1 MSPNS
6 GSRVADRV
14 TSRGSGVGVRELARS
29 TLTDQWRWAMVP
41 APASLADDAGWGGL
55 PCGAGR
61 PTMAMITDASLSL
74 ETEVEGV
81 AFAREI
87 LRIEGEALGRVRE
100 RLGPAIA
107 HAADLIHRCAGS
119 VIVTGMGK
127 AGLVGQKLAATLAS
141 TGTRA
146 FPLHPGEAIHGDLGR
161 IRADDV
167 VIALSQSG
175 ETEEVLR
182 LVPALRRLSAR
193 LIAITERT
201 TSSLGQAADLCI
213 ALGPIEEACP
223 LGLAPSASTTA
234 LMAVGDALALLVSR
248 MRDFSPEDFALYH
261 PGGSLGRKLTRVE
274 DVMRTG
280 RQLRRAH
287 VEETVREI
295 FVRLAGPRRRSG
307 AFLIEDADTHLLGIF
322 TDSDLARLFEKRRE
336 AELDRQ
342 IGEIMT
348 IDPKRVRVGALL
360 SDAVELLKTYK
371 ISELPVVDRGNRLV
385 GLIDVTDLIG
395 LVPAEFEE

>member
-1 MSPNS
+1 
-6 GSRVADRV
+6 
-14 TSRGSGVGVRELARS
+14 
-29 TLTDQWRWAMVP
+29 
-41 APASLADDAGWGGL
+41 
-55 PCGAGR
+55 
-61 PTMAMITDASLSL
+61 MAMITDKSLSL
-74 ETEVEGV
+74 ETEIEGV
-81 AFAREI
+81 AFAREV
-87 LRIEGEALGRVRE
+87 LRIEAEAIGQVRE

-107 HAADLIHRCAGS
+107 KAADLVYRCGGS

-175 ETEEVLR
+175 ETEEVMR
-182 LVPALRRLSAR
+182 LVPAIRRLSAR
-193 LIAITERT
+193 LIAITERVS
-201 TSSLGQAADLCI
+201 SSLGQAAELCI

-307 AFLIEDADTHLLGIF
+307 AILIEDDDTHLLGIF

-336 AELDRQ
+336 ADLDRR

-348 IDPKRVRVGALL
+348 VDPKRVRVGAVL
-360 SDAVELLKTYK
+360 SDAVELLKTHK

-395 LVPAEFEE
+395 LVPFEFEE